1 MCHLA
6 LTSLFS
12 GHLRLQVL
20 GGDVELGVLVHRR
33 PRFTFTAAAI
43 TAAAQATTEIT
54 ACGQAAEDEQG
65 LWTKSAQRR
74 FQLAATA
81 NITFSNQSGVSGVP
95 ESWITPDQLIEVMKC
110 FPFSLFLKLLQLFIK
125 NSAKLT
131 FHHG

>member
-1 MCHLA
+1 MCRLS

-43 TAAAQATTEIT
+43 AAAAQATTEVT

-74 FQLAATA
+74 FQLAAAA
-81 NITFSNQSGVSGVP
+81 NIRMG
-95 ESWITPDQLIEVMKC
+95 ITPDQLIGVMKC
-110 FPFSLFLKLLQLFIK
+110 FPFALFLKLLQLFIK
-125 NSAKLT
+125 ILQS
-131 FHHG
+131 